1 MEKIP
6 LKQRDLILVPFPF
19 SDQTGRKIR
28 PALIISNDQ
37 FNQNSDDVLVCAI
50 TSSFKQ
56 SKYNIFIDSTSI
68 ETGILYDKSAIK
80 TETITKI
87 QKSIIIKK
95 IATLQKTIFTKTIST
110 ILEIIKP
117 T

>member
-1 MEKIP
+1 M
-6 LKQRDLILVPFPF
+6 PFPF
-19 SDQTGRKIR
+19 SDQSGQKIR
-28 PALIISNDQ
+28 PALIISNDE

-56 SKYNIFIDSTSI
+56 SKYNIFIDSESI

-80 TETITKI
+80 VETITKI

-95 IATLQKTIFTKTIST
+95 IATLQQQIFSKIIST
-110 ILEIIKP
+110 ILKIITP
-117 T
+117 TE